1 MILKTVTGTTK
12 KNVNSCC
19 SYDQIIVLIVF
30 INSIIHLSQFGSHKA
45 QCNANKAISEKVHLG
60 SNQQLCF
67 QAKLS
72 NHYSTAALGKQIDT
86 STLGPDLM
94 LAIFQSALLEHHTAA
109 LIKPQCRQSCM
120 HCDALPLH

>member
-45 QCNANKAISEKVHLG
+45 QCNANKAISEKVHLE
-60 SNQQLCF
+60 SNQQ
-67 QAKLS
+67 S
-72 NHYSTAALGKQIDT
+72 YSTAALGKQIDT